1 MPQPPQLPVIL
12 LVSAVGGAMNAVA
25 GGGTLLVFPA
35 LLGLGVPPV
44 AANAT
49 CTVAL
54 WPGALSSMWGY
65 RRELS
70 GAGGWAARLVLPSV
84 LGGLV
89 GAGLLLLGG
98 DAVFARLVPF
108 LVLGATLLFMAQR
121 PLVRL
126 LVGRRPP
133 AAPPDGALPVPTA
146 AALVVQFLV
155 AVYGGY
161 FGAGAGILMLA
172 ALGLQGFA
180 NIHQMNGLKNWS
192 ALCFNAVA
200 IATFALNGAVQ
211 WRLAAVMA
219 VGTTVGGYA
228 AAGVARRA
236 PQDAVRGAVALIGF
250 ASAAWLLLRGG

>member
-12 LVSAVGGAMNAVA
+12 LVSALGGAMNAIA

-35 LLGLGVPPV
+35 LLGLGVAPV

-65 RRELS
+65 RRELT
-70 GAGGWAARLVLPSV
+70 GTGGWAARLVLPSV

-89 GAGLLLLGG
+89 GAGLLLIGG

-108 LVLGATLLFMAQR
+108 LVLGATLLFVAQR

-126 LVGRRPP
+126 LAARRPT
-133 AAPPDGALPVPTA
+133 AERAPDALPAPTL
-146 AALVVQFLV
+146 AALAFQLVV
-155 AVYGGY
+155 AIYGGY
-161 FGAGAGILMLA
+161 FGAGAGILTLA
-172 ALGLQGFA
+172 VLGLQGFV
-180 NIHQMNGLKNWS
+180 NIHQMNGLKNWA

-211 WRLAAVMA
+211 WPLAAVMA
-219 VGTTVGGYA
+219 VGTTAGGYA

-236 PQDAVRGAVALIGF
+236 PQHVVRGAVALIGF
-250 ASAAWLLLRGG
+250 ASAAWLLLRGR